1 MNQLENQKK
10 GERIDLLPSPIQ
22 MRAPSPAVHFLGATK
37 SAGTEP
43 PGSVAADGQ
52 ILQVPLNQS
61 FLLSA
66 ARLPT
71 APPRR
76 CPRGALECG
85 RHGARRELR
94 QPLSALPRGP
104 SRPSLIY
111 GD

>member
-61 FLLSA
+61 FLLRWSA
-66 ARLPT
+66 AGMEP
-71 APPRR
+71 
-76 CPRGALECG
+76 GESFG
-85 RHGARRELR
+85 
-94 QPLSALPRGP
+94 
-104 SRPSLIY
+104 SR
-111 GD
+111 